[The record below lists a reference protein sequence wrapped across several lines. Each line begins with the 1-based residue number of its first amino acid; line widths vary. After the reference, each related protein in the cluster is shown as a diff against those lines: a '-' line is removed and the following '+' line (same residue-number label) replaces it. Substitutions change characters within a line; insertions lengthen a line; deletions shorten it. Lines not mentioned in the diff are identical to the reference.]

1 MRFHLLVFLA
11 ILFQVVN
18 SAADKQRKFKRNGF
32 SATIKM
38 DEEVKAS
45 DSTLKKIANSFFR
58 VYPKLVK
65 QYNKDAP
72 KDVEIILLDT
82 SWSFGEMTGTSRDNI
97 FFINFYHTLPKGDE
111 LDKDIESGAK
121 EVVTYREFCLRF
133 YLMGKNGKSVVELV
147 EISK

>member
-72 KDVEIILLDT
+72 KDVEIILLNT
-82 SWSFGEMTGTSRDNI
+82 SWSFGEMVGKSRDNI
-97 FFINFYHTLPKGDE
+97 LFINFGYTLPKGDK
-111 LDKDIESGAK
+111 LDQAIESGAK